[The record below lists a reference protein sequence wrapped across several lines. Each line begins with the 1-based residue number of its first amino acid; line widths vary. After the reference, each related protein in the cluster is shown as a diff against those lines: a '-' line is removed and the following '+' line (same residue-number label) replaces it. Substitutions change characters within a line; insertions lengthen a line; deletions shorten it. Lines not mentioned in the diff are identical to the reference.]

1 MTAGGETIKQM
12 QNDTG
17 CKINV
22 SPASGRDIQ
31 REIGLIGSRGAIE
44 AAKRAIMA
52 KVDAVVSLFILNCCS
67 HLLTTLQEARS
78 RAQGRDSQDPY
89 QSSYPPQQQQQ
100 SAYPAAG
107 MPPAQQPAQAGGP
120 DPYAAYG
127 GYQNYIQM
135 WYAAMAAQQGGQ
147 PPQGEQR

>member
-1 MTAGGETIKQM
+1 MK
-12 QNDTG
+12 
-17 CKINV
+17 CV
-22 SPASGRDIQ
+22 
-31 REIGLIGSRGAIE
+31 
-44 AAKRAIMA
+44 
-52 KVDAVVSLFILNCCS
+52 
-67 HLLTTLQEARS
+67 LLTIIKEARG

-100 SAYPAAG
+100 QQPAYSATG
-107 MPPAQQPAQAGGP
+107 MPPAQQPTQPGGA

-127 GYQNYIQM
+127 GYQSYIQM